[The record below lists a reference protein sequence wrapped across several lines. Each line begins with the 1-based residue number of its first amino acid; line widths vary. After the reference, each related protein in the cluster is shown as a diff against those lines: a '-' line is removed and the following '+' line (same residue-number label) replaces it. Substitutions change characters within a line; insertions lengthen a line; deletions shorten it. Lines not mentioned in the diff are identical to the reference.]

1 MEDRKHF
8 RDSYDAVVIGGA
20 LAGLA
25 SALTLAN
32 KGKKVLVLEQHNLP
46 GGVATSFVRGGV
58 EIEATLHEMMSI
70 GPKECP
76 LKIRNFFDEMGVDI
90 EWLRVP
96 DAYRFVDDVSGVNVL
111 VHPGTHGN
119 FETPAKEI
127 ASACDDAD
135 GSVYRRVL
143 ELLQLCSRVYD
154 SVNILSVTH
163 MSKPAMLLKHP
174 DFVKTAGYSAKD
186 VIDTFHLPK
195 KAVDILSAYWIY
207 VGDTLENLPF
217 TIWAVLMADY
227 LGYGSY
233 VPKKFSHE
241 MALKMAERAIAM
253 GAQMEFGVRVDK
265 ILVKDGHVAGVRLA
279 NGEEVRTRYVV
290 CSAYPDKAYT
300 QMIEPASAVPEGA
313 IKFVNAKTVG
323 LTCFSVVLLL
333 DGSPEE
339 LGIRDYSTF
348 YAPKGMDL
356 KKIFDE
362 CGTDGPYNYITS
374 ICTNLANPGCTPE
387 GTCIYSITALPKPEG
402 WMGVTEENYEELK
415 RKNAEYFID
424 MESKRLG
431 VNLRDHI
438 LEIVIE
444 TPVTISHYTGA
455 YRGSVYGYMHT
466 MDDHIVARLQMSEKE
481 NYIPGLA
488 FAGAHQISGDGMGPA
503 VTNGRK
509 GAKIILDQMAEE
521 ERSGRKA

>member
-1 MEDRKHF
+1 MDNVKHF
-8 RDSYDAVVIGGA
+8 EDSYDVVVIGGA

-25 SALTLAN
+25 SALTLAK

-46 GGVATSFVRGGV
+46 GGVATSFVRGGI
-58 EIEATLHEMMSI
+58 EMEATLHEMMSI

-76 LKIRNFFDEMGVDI
+76 LKIRNFFDDMGVDI

-96 DAYRFVDDVSGVNVL
+96 DAYRFVDGRDGTNAL
-111 VHPGTHGN
+111 VHPGTHGD
-119 FETPAKEI
+119 FETPAREI
-127 ASACDDAD
+127 AQAVGDPD
-135 GSVYRRVL
+135 GSLYKKVL
-143 ELLQLCSRVYD
+143 DLLNLCHRVYN

-163 MSKPAMLLKHP
+163 MSKVQMLLQHP
-174 DFVKTAGYSAKD
+174 DFVKTAGYSAKE
-186 VIDTFHLPK
+186 VIDTFGLPK

-207 VGDTLENLPF
+207 VGDTLDNLPF

-241 MALKMAERAIAM
+241 MALKMAERAMEM
-253 GAQMEFGVRVDK
+253 GVQVEFGIRADK
-265 ILVKDGHVAGVRLA
+265 ILVKDSHVAGVRLQ
-279 NGEEVRTRYVV
+279 NGEEISTRYVV

-300 QMIEPASAVPEGA
+300 QMIEPLSAVPEGA
-313 IKFVNAKTVG
+313 VKFVNAKTLG

-333 DGSPEE
+333 DSDPDK
-339 LGIRDYSTF
+339 LGIKDYSTF
-348 YAPKGMDL
+348 YVSKGMDMDR
-356 KKIFDE
+356 IFKE
-362 CGTDGPYNYITS
+362 AAADGPYNYITS
-374 ICTNLANPGCTPE
+374 ICTNLANPDATPK
-387 GTCIYSITALPKPEG
+387 GTCMYSITMLPRPEG
-402 WMGVTEENYEELK
+402 WLGVTEENYEDMK

-424 MESKRLG
+424 MESERLG

-444 TPVTISHYTGA
+444 SPVTIAHYTGA
-455 YRGSVYGYMHT
+455 YRGSIYGYMHT
-466 MDDHIVARLQMSEKE
+466 MDDHIVARLQMSEQE
-481 NYIPGLA
+481 NYIQGLS

-509 GAKIILDQMAEE
+509 GAKIILDMMEE
-521 ERSGRKA
+521 DERSGK